1 MRGTGHMSGWCQHV
15 RSMCRSC
22 MVANKWRFYI
32 GCSSVFLCMI
42 TSYPLSI
49 LTTVILIPE
58 YLGYDTRHCPGTW
71 AWVIGAMQGV
81 GWVSPVY
88 SSEAVSQPFQ
98 QFVTCHDWL
107 IEMDPGSW
115 ELMGDTLLI
124 SSHWTGRAEISV
136 DVETKL
142 QAKQFLMLT
151 LFREKIRETN
161 IYADWEDL

>member
-15 RSMCRSC
+15 RSMWRSC
-22 MVANKWRFYI
+22 MVANKWWFFI
-32 GCSSVFLCMI
+32 GCSSVSIVWSHPIPYLSSLTSSRFL
-42 TSYPLSI
+42 
-49 LTTVILIPE
+49 
-58 YLGYDTRHCPGTW
+58 GDDTRHCPGTW
-71 AWVIGAMQGV
+71 VWAIGAMQGV
-81 GWVSPVY
+81 GCVSPVC

-98 QFVTCHDWL
+98 QFVTCHDWV

-124 SSHWTGRAEISV
+124 SSHWTGRAETSV